1 MSILILINGLAQ
13 LSRKRN
19 IMENFDLVEVTK
31 TTAMN
36 LHDLLF
42 QLADH
47 IRSLENEIIDLKQQL
62 SSYSDDFK

>member
-1 MSILILINGLAQ
+1 MINGLAQ

>member
-1 MSILILINGLAQ
+1 MIVCS
-13 LSRKRN
+13 RN
-19 IMENFDLVEVTK
+19 IMEKFDLVEVTK

-62 SSYSDDFK
+62 LSQSNDTK

>member
-1 MSILILINGLAQ
+1 MSILILINGLTH
-13 LSRKRN
+13 KRN
-19 IMENFDLVEVTK
+19 IMEKFDLVEVTK

-47 IRSLENEIIDLKQQL
+47 IRSLENEIVDLKQQL
-62 SSYSDDFK
+62 SSQSDDTK

>member
-1 MSILILINGLAQ
+1 MSILILINGLTH
-13 LSRKRN
+13 KRN
-19 IMENFDLVEVTK
+19 IMEKFDLVEVTK

-47 IRSLENEIIDLKQQL
+47 IRSLENEIVDLKQQL
-62 SSYSDDFK
+62 SSQSNDTK

>member
-1 MSILILINGLAQ
+1 LINGLAQ

>member
-1 MSILILINGLAQ
+1 MSILILINGLTHQ
-13 LSRKRN
+13 RN
-19 IMENFDLVEVTK
+19 IMEKFDLVEVTK

-62 SSYSDDFK
+62 SSQSNDTK

>member
-1 MSILILINGLAQ
+1 MIVCS
-13 LSRKRN
+13 RN
-19 IMENFDLVEVTK
+19 IMEKFDLVEVTK

-47 IRSLENEIIDLKQQL
+47 IRSLENEIVDLKQQL
-62 SSYSDDFK
+62 SSQSNDTK

>member
-1 MSILILINGLAQ
+1 MIVCS
-13 LSRKRN
+13 RN
-19 IMENFDLVEVTK
+19 IMEKFDLVEVTK

-47 IRSLENEIIDLKQQL
+47 IRSLENEIINLKQQL
-62 SSYSDDFK
+62 LSQSNDTK

>member
-1 MSILILINGLAQ
+1 MSILILINGLTH
-13 LSRKRN
+13 KRN
-19 IMENFDLVEVTK
+19 IMEKFDLVEVTK

-62 SSYSDDFK
+62 LSQSNDTK

>member
-1 MSILILINGLAQ
+1 MIVCL
-13 LSRKRN
+13 RN
-19 IMENFDLVEVTK
+19 IMEKFDLVEVTK

-62 SSYSDDFK
+62 LSQSNDTK

>member
-1 MSILILINGLAQ
+1 MIVCS
-13 LSRKRN
+13 RN
-19 IMENFDLVEVTK
+19 IMEKFDLVEVTK

-62 SSYSDDFK
+62 SSQSNDTK